1 LEALGGSWGL
11 TLNTEYARIK
21 QVDIKVILPVHEKI
35 LAKQSIS
42 PFTKKSQIFLSRY
55 FKQFADFTL
64 FHSFY

>member
-1 LEALGGSWGL
+1 
-11 TLNTEYARIK
+11 
-21 QVDIKVILPVHEKI
+21 LPVHEKI